1 MAEVRPE
8 EVRSVDSHG
17 KSNSN
22 RLCFTHYAVLLC
34 GCLAGVVAAALV
46 SSLPIDFSAGI
57 IEAKRLGIVSK
68 TILTGYPKNRDIL
81 TYAAFILLPVVF
93 SLGTWLIWS
102 RGQRTALSSALRT
115 VPAAMSAPFPS
126 RPVLAITITL
136 ICLLMSFNI
145 NNFYESAGG
154 WAFLGE
160 EGQFLADVQ
169 FLLNGGEY
177 ARDFFCLY
185 GPLVVY
191 PLAWTM
197 KVFGASVMVGRFHT
211 YVLTLISAVIL
222 VALLNRTIRNRGI
235 FIAASL
241 FMGALFIGGGGRTN
255 ATLLRVMLG
264 FVPLLILYRHAGRE
278 RKMPAVAAGTVLG
291 ICLLF
296 SQEVGLCALIATG
309 VFLCLE
315 AYTTK
320 AFRLLI
326 KQCGL
331 VGMGCFL
338 VVLPMLGYM
347 YRQGALD
354 RFFESLYGYPKLVTL
369 GYGSLPFPSF
379 IQFLAAPLTSGA
391 YFPYWMIGIYLLAS
405 ISLLVLL
412 LLGLGNR
419 DLHFRAALLVFG
431 MLLFRAAL
439 GRSDESHFFFALPPA
454 LLLTSLMFDDAVR
467 GLAGSP
473 LIALKTG
480 RSMLIGA
487 LLLSLVL
494 LFGTS
499 RVLRENIANV
509 FTELRRF
516 PSKFTVQEMGV
527 ALPRLNRGGTFYDS
541 VTAEDLVKIGSALD
555 RYTKPGEYV
564 LFFPNE
570 AAYYFLF
577 NRRAP
582 TRYVH
587 AYFAIT
593 TDQRRE
599 MVAELEHN
607 KPAYVVYS
615 LDTWRID
622 DIPEDVQ
629 VPEVTGYLRER
640 YSVAEDLGNILILR
654 RKGP

>member
-1 MAEVRPE
+1 M
-8 EVRSVDSHG
+8 DSSE
-17 KSNSN
+17 KTSPN
-22 RLCFTHYAVLLC
+22 RLCFTHWAVLAC
-34 GCLAGVVAAALV
+34 GCLAGVVVAALV
-46 SSLPIDFSAGI
+46 SSLPIDFSAEI
-57 IEAKRLGIVSK
+57 AEAKRLGIASK
-68 TILTGYPKNRDIL
+68 TILAGYPKSRDVL
-81 TYAAFILLPVVF
+81 LYAAFILLPVTF
-93 SLGTWLIWS
+93 SLGAWLVWS
-102 RGQRTALSSALRT
+102 RGRRAELALLFRSRSTAKAGL
-115 VPAAMSAPFPS
+115 
-126 RPVLAITITL
+126 PVNRRVIMLFLLLAV
-136 ICLLMSFNI
+136 LLANFNI
-145 NNFYESAGG
+145 NNFYEPAGG

-160 EGQFLADVQ
+160 EGQFLADAQ
-169 FLLNGGEY
+169 IILNGGDY

-197 KVFGASVMVGRFHT
+197 KIFGASVMVGRF
-211 YVLTLISAVIL
+211 YSYGLTLISAVIL
-222 VALLNRTIRNRGI
+222 VTVLNRTIRNRVI
-235 FIAASL
+235 LISSTL
-241 FMGALFIGGGGRTN
+241 LMGALFIGGGGRTN
-255 ATLLRVMLG
+255 ATLLRVFLG
-264 FVPLLILYRHAGRE
+264 FVPLLIIYRHAGSE

-291 ICLLF
+291 ISLLF

-320 AFRLLI
+320 AYRRLI

-331 VGMGCFL
+331 VAMGCCL

-379 IQFLAAPLTSGA
+379 MQFLADPLTGGV
-391 YFPYWMIGIYLLAS
+391 YFPYWMIGIYLLTA
-405 ISLLVLL
+405 ITLLVLL
-412 LLGLGNR
+412 FLGLGNR
-419 DLHFRAALLVFG
+419 EIHFRVALLVFG
-431 MLLFRAAL
+431 LLLFRAAL

-467 GLAGSP
+467 GLADCP
-473 LIALKTG
+473 LKALKTG
-480 RSMLIGA
+480 RRILIGA

-499 RVLRENIANV
+499 RVLRENIVNV
-509 FTELRRF
+509 FTEMRRF
-516 PSKFTVQEMGV
+516 PSKFTVQETGV
-527 ALPRLNRGGTFYDS
+527 ALPHLSRGGTFYDPA
-541 VTAEDLVKIGSALD
+541 TAADLVKIGNALD
-555 RYTKPGEYV
+555 RYTKPGDYV

-577 NRRAP
+577 NRSVP
-582 TRYVH
+582 TRFVFS
-587 AYFAIT
+587 YFAIT
-593 TDQRRE
+593 TAQRRE
-599 MVAELEHN
+599 MVTELEHN
-607 KPAYVVYS
+607 KPQYVVYS

-629 VPEVTGYLRER
+629 VPEVAGYLREK

>member
-1 MAEVRPE
+1 M
-8 EVRSVDSHG
+8 DSSE
-17 KSNSN
+17 KTSPNS
-22 RLCFTHYAVLLC
+22 LCFIHWAVLVC
-34 GCLAGVVAAALV
+34 GCLAGVVVAALV
-46 SSLPIDFSAGI
+46 SSLPIDFSAEI
-57 IEAKRLGIVSK
+57 AEAKRLGIASK
-68 TILTGYPKNRDIL
+68 TILAGYPKSRDVL
-81 TYAAFILLPVVF
+81 LYAAFILLPVTF
-93 SLGTWLIWS
+93 SLGAWLVWS
-102 RGQRTALSSALRT
+102 RRRRRELAMLFRCEPETM
-115 VPAAMSAPFPS
+115 VPSGNN
-126 RPVLAITITL
+126 RRYVVLA
-136 ICLLMSFNI
+136 LLLAVLLANFNI
-145 NNFYESAGG
+145 NNFYEPAGG

-160 EGQFLADVQ
+160 EGQFLADAQ
-169 FLLNGGEY
+169 ILLGGGDY

-191 PLAWTM
+191 PLAWAM
-197 KVFGASVMVGRFHT
+197 KLFGASVMVGRFYT
-211 YVLTLISAVIL
+211 YGLTLISAVIL
-222 VALLNRTIRNRGI
+222 VILLDKTIRNRVI
-235 FIAASL
+235 FISSTL
-241 FMGALFIGGGGRTN
+241 LMGALFIGGGGRTN
-255 ATLLRVMLG
+255 ATLLRVFLG
-264 FVPLLILYRHAGRE
+264 FVPLLILYRYTDSE
-278 RKMPAVAAGTVLG
+278 RKLPAVAAGAVLG
-291 ICLLF
+291 ISLLF

-315 AYTTK
+315 SHATGTYR
-320 AFRLLI
+320 RLAG
-326 KQCGL
+326 QGGL
-331 VGMGCFL
+331 VAAGCCL

-379 IQFLAAPLTSGA
+379 MQFLAAPLTGGV
-391 YFPYWMIGIYLLAS
+391 YFPYWMIGIYLLTA
-405 ISLLVLL
+405 ITLLVLL

-419 DLHFRAALLVFG
+419 DIHFRAALLIFG
-431 MLLFRAAL
+431 LLLFRAAL

-454 LLLTSLMFDDAVR
+454 LLLSVLMVDDAVR
-467 GLAGSP
+467 GLAGSS
-473 LIALKTG
+473 LKALKTG
-480 RSMLIGA
+480 RRMLIGT

-499 RVLRENIANV
+499 RVLRENIVNV

-516 PSKFTVQEMGV
+516 PSKFTVQETGV

-629 VPEVTGYLRER
+629 VPEVIGYLRES